1 MMFGKYKYILGKY
14 YHANEM
20 LDWVPIWN

>member
-20 LDWVPIWN
+20 LDWVSIWN

>member
-1 MMFGKYKYILGKY
+1 MFGKYKYILGKY
-14 YHANEM
+14 YYANEM